1 MTAKKIADVDESP
14 AGKYTAANKEAA
26 DRGDLDVSQISGV
39 LSNDPDPPAGVKLS
53 EVRDFAIAAL
63 EPHLSNDL
71 FGDLPDKERA
81 ALKED
86 IERRGVLVPIIATAD
101 GKILSGHRRVEICK
115 ELGKAFVPVRFV
127 EGDLT
132 PAQEREFLVK
142 DNVLRRQLTAAEK
155 KELIKK
161 LYGDEID
168 KDRRGGDR
176 KSDDAKIKSSNEDLI
191 GQAGA
196 LQDRIE
202 RETGISAGT
211 SGRILAEIRK
221 ERKNAPLAP
230 AAEVKAPNPIKA
242 VRYHLDKIVKLV
254 DGADRATVD
263 AAIIE
268 IVGTLDR
275 FGIDGRYSNL
285 ANQIVSKMRE

>member
-1 MTAKKIADVDESP
+1 MTTKKKTDVAGSW
-14 AGKYTAANKEAA
+14 AGKYTTANKEAA
-26 DRGDLDVSQISGV
+26 DRGDLDVSQIDGV
-39 LSNDPDPPAGVKLS
+39 LSKDAEPPAGVKLTA
-53 EVRDFAIAAL
+53 VRDFAIAAL
-63 EPHLSNDL
+63 DPHPSNVL
-71 FGDLPDKERA
+71 FADLPAKERA

-86 IERRGVLVPIIATAD
+86 IEKRGVLVPIIATAD

-142 DNVLRRQLTAAEK
+142 DNLLRRHLTADEK
-155 KELIKK
+155 KELIQK

-176 KSDDAKIKSSNEDLI
+176 KSEDAKIKSSNEDLI
-191 GQAGA
+191 GQTMA
-196 LQDRIE
+196 LQDRVE
-202 RETGISAGT
+202 REIGIKSGT
-211 SGRILAEIRK
+211 AARMIADIRK
-221 ERKNAPLAP
+221 ERKSAP
-230 AAEVKAPNPIKA
+230 AAEVKAPDPIKA
-242 VRYHLDKIVKLV
+242 VRSHLDKIVKLV

-275 FGIDGRYSNL
+275 FGIDGRYSDL
-285 ANQIVSKMRE
+285 ANRIISNMRE